1 MIAKETKLLA
11 FLAQLGVPHK
21 MYRHPPVM
29 TVAEAQKNDSHMPP
43 GVHVKNLFL
52 TDKKKVCV
60 NVDRLPRVLCS
71 GGGDAALT
79 GTPFCMQVNRW
90 VVTVPEDAAVD
101 MKLLGALV
109 GAKVRQEPAIDTPI
123 PTLLQPA
130 SQPASKPAS
139 HLPTHPPTH
148 QPPTPITQCAA
159 ATLPTASPAPSTAS
173 RRPLSASPT
182 TFSRCWTSSPA
193 P

>member
-60 NVDRLPRVLCS
+60 
-71 GGGDAALT
+71 
-79 GTPFCMQVNRW
+79 M
-90 VVTVPEDAAVD
+90 
-101 MKLLGALV
+101 
-109 GAKVRQEPAIDTPI
+109 
-123 PTLLQPA
+123 
-130 SQPASKPAS
+130 
-139 HLPTHPPTH
+139 
-148 QPPTPITQCAA
+148 
-159 ATLPTASPAPSTAS
+159 STAC
-173 RRPLSASPT
+173 RVCCVREAGMP
-182 TFSRCWTSSPA
+182 R
-193 P
+193 